1 MRLNVPVFMPP
12 NCKGVG
18 VGFKLQFLENTP
30 VRLISKRE
38 SSKNYTPQS
47 MKLYY
52 NITSSLP
59 LTIWKPLP
67 TIRQER
73 VRGALV

>member
-1 MRLNVPVFMPP
+1 MRVNVPVFMPP
-12 NCKGVG
+12 NCKGMG
-18 VGFKLQFLENTP
+18 LFLENTP
-30 VRLISKRE
+30 IRLISKRE

-52 NITSSLP
+52 NITPSLP
-59 LTIWKPLP
+59 LTIRKPLP

-73 VRGALV
+73 VPGALV

>member
-1 MRLNVPVFMPP
+1 MQVNVPVFMPP

-38 SSKNYTPQS
+38 SSKKLHPPIHEIILQYHNLPPPNCSETPP
-47 MKLYY
+47 
-52 NITSSLP
+52 NN
-59 LTIWKPLP
+59 
-67 TIRQER
+67 
-73 VRGALV
+73 